1 MTGNRPP
8 PGRPGLLWWVLRAQW
23 AWGLLPLALLTDVS
37 RAALAA
43 ATASFVAGAYLDW
56 TEARRD
62 HWLRFTPPLL
72 IAAVAAAAA
81 DFFRGSQDLLYSV
94 SVLVLGI
101 QSVRFILPKGVR
113 DGWQLSAISFLEF
126 LASAA
131 STTEVQ
137 FAVFAFIYLGLC
149 AGAMWALQ
157 VQGEEREED
166 AAVRT
171 VRTGFAAKL
180 LLLAAG
186 GGLLFSMILFIV
198 TPRVGIGQ
206 MLRNLRRTEGI
217 TGFSDTISLREVTGV
232 KADRRVA
239 ARIEF
244 PGSPADIP
252 PSGLYLRGA
261 TYSVFDGRTW
271 MRPLRY
277 RMRLPRTGTQ
287 YTAAPVPGGTNLRE
301 ADVTLEAM
309 ENPALFVYGTVH
321 LLEGSLGDL
330 WTEGEGSFSIAMP
343 GHPPLRYRIHFSE
356 DASMAS
362 VPDPAAAR
370 RYLALPAGWDD
381 LVKLSARITAG
392 AGTDAEKAEAAL
404 RYFRTG
410 FRYSVTDSASS
421 VRDFL
426 FVRKAGYCEHYATA
440 LALILRASGIPSRLA
455 AGYLGGEWSDVGKYL
470 IVRQSDA
477 HAWTEALIDGKWLTL
492 DATPPLGENSPFFTR
507 TGKPWIYIDWARQR
521 WDKYIINYSFKMQA
535 EGVMEGQLA
544 FRRTRAGLARAFGP
558 AKALRRHGA
567 QLGAAILA
575 LLLAAAFLRR
585 MIRIPSLNRMSA
597 AHDGE
602 APLPN
607 DYARLLRRLA
617 AAGYRRTSGDTMEE
631 MMRGAMESRGSIEAD
646 ASRFLALYH
655 RDRFGAFPL
664 PPEEFREAGRLAAR
678 LGREIGRRLAE

>member
-8 PGRPGLLWWVLRAQW
+8 SGGPGLLWWVLRAQW
-23 AWGLLPLALLTDVS
+23 AWGLFPLALLTEVS
-37 RAALAA
+37 RAALAI
-43 ATASFVAGAYLDW
+43 ATASFIAGAYLDW

-62 HWLRFTPPLL
+62 RWLRIAPPLL
-72 IAAVAAAAA
+72 LAAVAAAAA

-101 QSVRFILPKGVR
+101 QSVRFLLPKGVR

-137 FAVFAFIYLGLC
+137 FAVFAFFYLGLC

-157 VQGEEREED
+157 VQGEEMEAD
-166 AAVRT
+166 GAVRT

-180 LLLAAG
+180 LLLAAAG
-186 GGLLFSMILFIV
+186 GVLFSMILFIV

-206 MLRNLRRTEGI
+206 MLRNIRRTEGI

-244 PGSPADIP
+244 PGYPADIS

-261 TYSVFDGRTW
+261 TYSVFDGKTW
-271 MRPLRY
+271 MRPQRY
-277 RMRLPRTGTQ
+277 RTRLPRTGTH
-287 YTAAPVPGGTNLRE
+287 YTAAPIPGGTLLRE

-309 ENPALFVYGTVH
+309 DNPALFVYGTTH
-321 LLEGSLGDL
+321 LFEGSLGDL
-330 WTEGEGSFSIAMP
+330 WTEGEGSFSLAMP
-343 GHPPLRYRIHFSE
+343 GHPPLRYRIQFSQE
-356 DASMAS
+356 ASRAS
-362 VPDPAAAR
+362 VPDPAVAR
-370 RYLALPAGWDD
+370 RYLELPAGWDD
-381 LVKLSARITAG
+381 LVELSARITAG
-392 AGTDAEKAEAAL
+392 AGSDAEKADAAL

-421 VRDFL
+421 VREFL
-426 FVRKAGYCEHYATA
+426 FVSKAGYCEHYATA
-440 LALILRASGIPSRLA
+440 LALVLRASGIPSRLA
-455 AGYLGGEWSDVGKYL
+455 AGYMGGEWSDLGKYL

-492 DATPPLGENSPFFTR
+492 DATPPLGENSPFFAR

-521 WDKYIINYSFKMQA
+521 WDKYVINYSLKMQA
-535 EGVMEGQLA
+535 EGVAEGQMA
-544 FRRTRAGLARAFGP
+544 FYRIRAGLARAFGP

-575 LLLAAAFLRR
+575 LLLAAVFLRR
-585 MIRIPSLNRMSA
+585 IIRIPSLNWMTASQG
-597 AHDGE
+597 GE
-602 APLPN
+602 APLPR
-607 DYARLLRRLA
+607 DYARLVRRLA
-617 AAGYRRTSGDTMEE
+617 SAGYRCNAGDTMEE
-631 MMRGAMESRGSIEAD
+631 MMGGAMENRGSIAAD

-664 PPEEFREAGRLAAR
+664 PPAELREAGRLAGR
-678 LGREIGRRLAE
+678 LGREIGRRSGA